1 MPKNGYCRPP
11 SELSGASQTRVALEK
26 PHIFGYLEPL
36 ATFKYWIGDFKNY
49 RRYFSSSGKQKGPKK
64 VPFSHQ
70 KNDFFLS
77 KPHGVNSQN
86 EELVELVQ
94 NMGHMP

>member
-1 MPKNGYCRPP
+1 
-11 SELSGASQTRVALEK
+11 
-26 PHIFGYLEPL
+26 
-36 ATFKYWIGDFKNY
+36 
-49 RRYFSSSGKQKGPKK
+49 
-64 VPFSHQ
+64 
-70 KNDFFLS
+70 LS